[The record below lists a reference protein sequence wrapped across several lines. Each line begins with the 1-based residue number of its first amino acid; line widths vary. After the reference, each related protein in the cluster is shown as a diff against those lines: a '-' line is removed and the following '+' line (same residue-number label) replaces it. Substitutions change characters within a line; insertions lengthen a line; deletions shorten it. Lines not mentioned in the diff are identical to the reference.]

1 MLRMSRIRLVR
12 MVRYAEIARFED
24 PDGYPAMKMSNLG
37 FSLPG
42 VASNDLFPKDH
53 SWAMLK
59 GAKSSGGSASNVSV
73 GICFISSKV
82 RAWNK
87 ENKVSDCI
95 YLNCFVLHLSSKQGV
110 LEGIWYTLERGF
122 YQTFSKTV
130 SYPFLKKQTFWVPTI
145 TPYSGNTACGSGRR
159 VDFCIPLKNV
169 WLPLRA

>member
-1 MLRMSRIRLVR
+1 MFRMRRIRLVR

-24 PDGYPAMKMSNLG
+24 PDGYPAMKMSSLG

-59 GAKSSGGSASNVSV
+59 GAKSSGGSASNVRV

-87 ENKVSDCI
+87 EHKVSNCI
-95 YLNCFVLHLSSKQGV
+95 YLNCFVLCLSFKQGV
-110 LEGIWYTLERGF
+110 SGRICYNLEQGF
-122 YQTFSKTV
+122 YQPLSKTV
-130 SYPFLKKQTFWVPTI
+130 SYPFLKK
-145 TPYSGNTACGSGRR
+145 N
-159 VDFCIPLKNV
+159 KNV
-169 WLPLRA
+169 EYPLYYPLLRKYSMWIR

>member
-1 MLRMSRIRLVR
+1 MS
-12 MVRYAEIARFED
+12 
-24 PDGYPAMKMSNLG
+24 SLG

-53 SWAMLK
+53 SWAILK

-95 YLNCFVLHLSSKQGV
+95 YLNCFVLRLSFKQGV
-110 LEGIWYTLERGF
+110 SGEIYYTLEQGF
-122 YQTFSKTV
+122 YQPFSKTV
-130 SYPFLKKQTFWVPTI
+130 SYPFLKKTNILSTHYN

-159 VDFCIPLKNV
+159 VDSVYHLKV
-169 WLPLRA
+169 FDYPSELTSYGRKVCS

>member
-1 MLRMSRIRLVR
+1 MDYLVSQNCDLIYNFLASILWKMFSTKCCHKLEKYDSYNWIWFQRMLRMSRIRLVR

-24 PDGYPAMKMSNLG
+24 PDGYPAMKMSSPG

-59 GAKSSGGSASNVSV
+59 GAKSSGGSASNVRV
-73 GICFISSKV
+73 GICFISSKL

-95 YLNCFVLHLSSKQGV
+95 YFNFFVLRLSFKQGV
-110 LEGIWYTLERGF
+110 SGEICYTLEQGF
-122 YQTFSKTV
+122 Y
-130 SYPFLKKQTFWVPTI
+130 
-145 TPYSGNTACGSGRR
+145 
-159 VDFCIPLKNV
+159 
-169 WLPLRA
+169 